1 MAVSKKKPQHY
12 VDNKKFLQAL
22 KDYKQDCIK
31 AKKAKQDKPR
41 IPEYIGESLLKI
53 GTHLSYKPNSINY
66 TYRDDM
72 ILDGVENCI
81 QYIHNFDPDKS
92 GNPFSYFT
100 QIIFYAFLRRIKKE
114 KKQTYVKQKLIA
126 EMDVDAFMEAGEDG
140 EGTNQYIEY
149 MKKNQQLDPYFE
161 AKEKK
166 KQEKKSTPLSDA
178 MDENNE

>member
-1 MAVSKKKPQHY
+1 MYRAECAEATEKG
-12 VDNKKFLQAL
+12 LG
-22 KDYKQDCIK
+22 
-31 AKKAKQDKPR
+31 KPR
-41 IPEYIGESLLKI
+41 VSNYIGDCFLKI
-53 GTHLSYKPNSINY
+53 ATHLSYRPNFINY
-66 TYRDDM
+66 MYREDM
-72 ILDGVENCI
+72 IGDGIENCI

-92 GNPFSYFT
+92 GNHFSYFT

-166 KQEKKSTPLSDA
+166 KKEKKSTPLSDA

>member
-1 MAVSKKKPQHY
+1 MPKQKNAHY
-12 VDNKKFLQAL
+12 VDNKRFHQAMIEWKEKC
-22 KDYKQDCIK
+22 KDAEEAGD
-31 AKKAKQDKPR
+31 DVPR
-41 IPEYIGESLLKI
+41 ISDYIGECFLKI
-53 GTHLSYKPNSINY
+53 ANGLSYRPNFINY
-66 TYRDDM
+66 TYRQEM
-72 ILDGVENCI
+72 ISDGIENCL

-166 KQEKKSTPLSDA
+166 KKEKKSTPLSDA

>member
-1 MAVSKKKPQHY
+1 
-12 VDNKKFLQAL
+12 
-22 KDYKQDCIK
+22 
-31 AKKAKQDKPR
+31 
-41 IPEYIGESLLKI
+41 
-53 GTHLSYKPNSINY
+53 
-66 TYRDDM
+66 M

-140 EGTNQYIEY
+140 EGTNAYIEY
-149 MKKNQQLDPYFE
+149 MKKNQQLDP
-161 AKEKK
+161 
-166 KQEKKSTPLSDA
+166 
-178 MDENNE
+178 